1 MIQLTAEKKISLYGS
16 LAIALMVNLPRLS
29 ALRAG
34 PIVSQFTSFDPAEF
48 CFQFCY
54 NFLFCYIVF
63 AYNLR
68 NQLHFRLRLAQNI
81 LLLLVGFALGAFIQR
96 QLFHQQMYLSRKV
109 YRFTYFGRF
118 FICMLVE
125 LLVIRILF
133 LLRETRAKELEAEQ
147 AKTKFVKAELEL
159 MKQQLNPHF
168 FFNSLS
174 TLSGIVR
181 EDPAKAQRF
190 IGSLSRIFRNLL
202 QNREP
207 LVSLKEELRDL
218 EAYTELLYMRFESNI
233 RISIDIPAIWND
245 TRLPHLSLQPLI
257 ENAAKHNKASTAA
270 PLHIDVFIEEGA
282 LCVRNNLQP
291 VGFVQEQSGTGL
303 LNLNERYKI
312 LMGKEITITRTTT
325 HFMVCL
331 PSGSQLSA
339 RNSQL

>member
-1 MIQLTAEKKISLYGS
+1 MIQQAEEKKISLYGS
-16 LAIALMVNLPRLS
+16 LAVALMVNIPRLS
-29 ALRAG
+29 AWRPGSMA
-34 PIVSQFTSFDPAEF
+34 SQFAVFDAAEF
-48 CFQFCY
+48 SFQLLY

-63 AYNLR
+63 VYNLR
-68 NQLHFRLRLAQNI
+68 SQLHFRLRLVQNI
-81 LLLLVGFALGAFIQR
+81 LLLLLGVALGAFVQR

-109 YRFTYFGRF
+109 YRVAYFGRF

-133 LLRETRAKELEAEQ
+133 LLRETRARELEAEQ
-147 AKTKFVKAELEL
+147 VKTKFVKAELEL

-202 QNREP
+202 QTREP
-207 LVSLKEELRDL
+207 LVTLKQELRDL
-218 EAYTELLYMRFESNI
+218 ESYTELLYMRFENSINI
-233 RISIDIPAIWND
+233 TIDIPDSWND
-245 TRLPHLSLQPLI
+245 KMLPHLSLQPLI
-257 ENAAKHNKASTAA
+257 ENAAKHNKAGNTS
-270 PLHIDVFIEEGA
+270 PLLINVCVQEES
-282 LCVRNNLQP
+282 LCVLNNLQP

-303 LNLNERYKI
+303 LNLSERYKI
-312 LMGKEITITRTTT
+312 LMGKDIVITRTGT

-331 PSGSQLSA
+331 PLNSPTK
-339 RNSQL
+339 NSQL